1 MLQSPLAVIFLTV
14 LIDLVGFGI
23 VLPLLPFYAE
33 ELGASPT
40 GVGLLVAVYSL
51 MQFFFAPFW
60 GKLADR
66 HGRRP
71 IILLGLFGSG
81 LSYLLFAFAGNLAWL
96 FISRIL
102 AGVMGANV
110 AVAQAYIA
118 DRTDPRD
125 RARAMGL
132 IGTAFGLG
140 FILGPAIGGLTSVW
154 GYGAPGLVA
163 AGLCFT
169 NVALAWRFL
178 PESLVPGLRTRA
190 PAVSRSGP
198 AERLRA
204 LAETWR
210 HGELRPVLSLFFLGT
225 MVFAVYTTTFPLL
238 LERRLELDARH
249 AGYFLAYA
257 GLLMAV
263 VQGRLIGPLARRF
276 GERRLLVGGTALLAV
291 GYAVTPWVW
300 STGSVALVIVPI
312 ALGTGMNAPSLA
324 SLTSQFAEAT
334 EQGQV
339 LGVGQSL
346 GSLGRVV
353 GPIWGGWAFGAWAE
367 GAPYWLSAAC
377 MLLAVAL
384 AWRLVRRGAPAA
396 VDTAAP
402 TS

>member
-33 ELGASPT
+33 ELGATPA

-51 MQFFFAPFW
+51 MQFFVAPFW

-71 IILLGLFGSG
+71 VILLGLFGSG
-81 LSYLLFAFAGNLAWL
+81 LSYLLFAFATNLLWL
-96 FISRIL
+96 FVSRIL

-125 RARAMGL
+125 RARGMGL

-140 FILGPAIGGLTSVW
+140 FILGPAVGGLFSVW
-154 GYGAPGLVA
+154 GYAAPGLVA

-178 PESLVPGLRTRA
+178 PESLVPELRTAA
-190 PAVSRSGP
+190 PAVDGFP
-198 AERLRA
+198 ATQRLRA
-204 LAETWR
+204 LAGAWR
-210 HGELRPVLSLFFLGT
+210 RMELRPVLSLFFLGT

-238 LERRLELDARH
+238 LERRLALDARH

-257 GLLMAV
+257 GLLMAL

-276 GERRLLVGGTALLAV
+276 GERRLLVGGSALLAV

-300 STGSVALVIVPI
+300 STGAVALVIVPI
-312 ALGTGMNAPSLA
+312 ALGTGMNTPSLA

-339 LGVGQSL
+339 LGVGQSVS
-346 GSLGRVV
+346 SLGRVV
-353 GPIWGGWAFGAWAE
+353 GPVWGGWAFGAWDE
-367 GAPYWLSAAC
+367 GAPYWLSALC

-384 AWRLVRRGAPAA
+384 AWRLARRTAPAA
-396 VDTAAP
+396 VDTAV
-402 TS
+402 